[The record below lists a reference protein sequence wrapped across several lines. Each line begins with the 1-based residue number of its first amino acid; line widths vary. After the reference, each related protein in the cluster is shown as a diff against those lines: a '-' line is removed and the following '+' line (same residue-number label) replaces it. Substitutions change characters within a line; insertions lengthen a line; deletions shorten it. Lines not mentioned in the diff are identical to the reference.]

1 VVVAMMTRI
10 SGVLGLLVL
19 AFALAGCQSG
29 DVSRSAVQTTT
40 TLSVPD
46 TTLPIQSGDVR
57 IGPMDLLDIS
67 VFGAPD
73 LDNSYQ
79 VDFEGKLKLPL
90 IGTIPAAG
98 FTASQLATNLE
109 RRLGETYLQDPDVTV
124 RVSEAS
130 KRFMTVD
137 GSVQKPG
144 MYPVE
149 GQLTLLQAI
158 ALSGGPSDNANTRR
172 VVVFRQIEGK
182 RHAAGFDLK
191 EIRQGNAEDPIVYA
205 NDIIVVDGSEARR
218 TYGDFLRSVPLL
230 ALFFIY

>member
-1 VVVAMMTRI
+1 MMTRI
-10 SGVLGLLVL
+10 SGLLGLLVL
-19 AFALAGCQSG
+19 AFALAGCQSA
-29 DVSRSAVQTTT
+29 DVSRSAGQTTA

-57 IGPMDLLDIS
+57 IGPMDLLEIS

-73 LDNSYQ
+73 LDDSYQ

-98 FTASQLATNLE
+98 FTASELATHLE
-109 RRLGETYLQDPDVTV
+109 RRLGETYLQAPDVTV

-137 GSVQKPG
+137 GSVENPG

-218 TYGDFLRSVPLL
+218 TYGEFLRSVPLL

>member
-1 VVVAMMTRI
+1 MMTRI
-10 SGVLGLLVL
+10 SGLLGLLIL

-29 DVSRSAVQTTT
+29 DVSRSAVQTAT

-109 RRLGETYLQDPDVTV
+109 LRLGENYLQDPDVTV

-158 ALSGGPSDNANTRR
+158 ALSGGPSDNANPRR

>member
-1 VVVAMMTRI
+1 MMTRI
-10 SGVLGLLVL
+10 SGLLGLLAL
-19 AFALAGCQSG
+19 ALALAGCQSREA
-29 DVSRSAVQTTT
+29 DRSAVQTATS
-40 TLSVPD
+40 LSVPD
-46 TTLPIQSGDVR
+46 TTLPIRSGDAR
-57 IGPMDLLDIS
+57 IGPMDLLEIS

-90 IGTIPAAG
+90 VGTVPAAG
-98 FTASQLATNLE
+98 FTASELATHLE

-137 GSVQKPG
+137 GSVEKPG

-191 EIRQGNAEDPIVYA
+191 EIRQGNAEDPVVYA

-218 TYGDFLRSVPLL
+218 TYGEFLRSVPLL

>member
-1 VVVAMMTRI
+1 MMTRI

>member
-1 VVVAMMTRI
+1 MMTRI
-10 SGVLGLLVL
+10 SGFLGLLVL

-29 DVSRSAVQTTT
+29 DVSRSAVQTAT

-46 TTLPIQSGDVR
+46 TTLPIQSADVR

>member
-1 VVVAMMTRI
+1 MAMMTRI
-10 SGVLGLLVL
+10 SGLLGLLVL

-29 DVSRSAVQTTT
+29 NVSRSAVQTSTA
-40 TLSVPD
+40 LSVPD

-57 IGPMDLLDIS
+57 IGPMDLLEIS

-73 LDNSYQ
+73 LDDSYQ

-90 IGTIPAAG
+90 VGTIPAAG
-98 FTASQLATNLE
+98 FTASELATHLE

-137 GSVQKPG
+137 GSVENPG

-218 TYGDFLRSVPLL
+218 TYGEFLRSVPLL

>member
-1 VVVAMMTRI
+1 MMTRI
-10 SGVLGLLVL
+10 SGFLGLLVL

-29 DVSRSAVQTTT
+29 DVSRSAVQSAT

-124 RVSEAS
+124 RVAEAS

>member
-1 VVVAMMTRI
+1 MMTRI
-10 SGVLGLLVL
+10 SGFLGLLVL
-19 AFALAGCQSG
+19 AFALAGCQSR
-29 DVSRSAVQTTT
+29 DVSRSAVQTAT

-98 FTASQLATNLE
+98 FTASELATHLE

-124 RVSEAS
+124 RISEAS

-158 ALSGGPSDNANTRR
+158 ALSGGPTDNANTRR

>member
-1 VVVAMMTRI
+1 MMTRA
-10 SGVLGLLVL
+10 LGLLGLFVL
-19 AFALAGCQSG
+19 AFALAGCQSR
-29 DVSRSAVQTTT
+29 DAARSAVQTPA

-46 TTLPIQSGDVR
+46 STLPIQSADVR
-57 IGPMDLLDIS
+57 IGPMDLLEIS

-90 IGTIPAAG
+90 VGTIPAAG
-98 FTASQLATNLE
+98 YTASELATHLE
-109 RRLGETYLQDPDVTV
+109 RRLGENYLQDPDVTV
-124 RVSEAS
+124 RITEAS
-130 KRFMTVD
+130 KRYMTVD

-172 VVVFRQIEGK
+172 VVVFRQIDGK
-182 RHAAGFDLK
+182 RNAAGFDLK
-191 EIRQGNAEDPIVYA
+191 EIRQGNAEDPVVYA

>member
-1 VVVAMMTRI
+1 
-10 SGVLGLLVL
+10 
-19 AFALAGCQSG
+19 
-29 DVSRSAVQTTT
+29 
-40 TLSVPD
+40 
-46 TTLPIQSGDVR
+46 
-57 IGPMDLLDIS
+57 MDLLDIS

-158 ALSGGPSDNANTRR
+158 ALSGGPSDNANPRR

>member
-10 SGVLGLLVL
+10 SGFLGLLVL

-158 ALSGGPSDNANTRR
+158 ALSGGPSDNANPRR

-191 EIRQGNAEDPIVYA
+191 EIRQGDAEDPIVYA